1 MKLRQVDKA
10 DASSSGSLVV
20 EGIDNDS
27 VYMVVVRN
35 LHVSND
41 NTNIYLRV
49 NNSGTP
55 QTNTYYQE
63 TGEFLDST
71 TSHGDKHNL
80 NGTLFVAHI
89 AIGNVS
95 PESANGIYMLYN
107 FNDASSNSTLTMRT
121 VDSTLNDRVVGYVA
135 SGYRNINEANDGIT
149 LLPSAG
155 NFASG
160 EVTLYEV
167 LQ

>member
-10 DASSSGSLVV
+10 DASSSASLVV

-35 LHVSND
+35 LHVSVD
-41 NTNIYLRV
+41 NANILLRV
-49 NNSGTP
+49 NVSGTA
-55 QTNTYYQE
+55 QSNTFYQE
-63 TGEFLDST
+63 AGEFLDST

-80 NGTLFVAHI
+80 NATYFVAHI

-95 PESANGIYMLYN
+95 PESANAIYWLYN

-121 VDSTLNDRVVGYVA
+121 VDSTYNNRVVGYIA
-135 SGYRNINEANDGIT
+135 SGYRNKNEANDGIT
-149 LLPSAG
+149 LLPSTG
-155 NFASG
+155 NFPSG